1 MWPKNLYTTLLQDAF
16 EDMPLG
22 AALIL
27 LASGVL
33 LPTSD
38 VYSDI
43 FLSIKL
49 FGGNYHRYDQN
60 GTMCEEMVPPHPAFG
75 AFVSASLL
83 LSWLFVT
90 ILWLKTEH
98 GFMQKLKTL
107 PLLMC
112 QMYPQW
118 RALRV
123 LYYAKLKRDNRW
135 QRMKEE
141 WETGISHIGKH
152 DKNICIYVQSLMKHL
167 SRTIF

>member
-1 MWPKNLYTTLLQDAF
+1 
-16 EDMPLG
+16 
-22 AALIL
+22 
-27 LASGVL
+27 
-33 LPTSD
+33 
-38 VYSDI
+38 
-43 FLSIKL
+43 
-49 FGGNYHRYDQN
+49 
-60 GTMCEEMVPPHPAFG
+60 MCEEMVPPHPAFG

-152 DKNICIYVQSLMKHL
+152 DKNICIYVQLLMKHL